1 MHPRRARTR
10 MDSAKE
16 CLEEVGR
23 GRDAGPPAGC
33 GQAQPTLGTSESDR
47 GVYLVIL
54 LVYLQ
59 QKKEEGLHQFST
71 PDVLSGGP
79 PPPWGLGYAAYAVL
93 AAARRP
99 HDLGRQ
105 IFRDERPGETFRE
118 SLNLTNGNAIVI
130 DIFYKT
136 PHTETHIAIA
146 KQLSPRLTLRRQAGA
161 GGE

>member
-1 MHPRRARTR
+1 MPSRRRDVEARDASEKSKNKR

-79 PPPWGLGYAAYAVL
+79 PSWDLEHRGLCFGCDL
-93 AAARRP
+93 FINLQP
-99 HDLGRQ
+99 HDLGKGGL
-105 IFRDERPGETFRE
+105 ERKFNSRVAPMQTRHRVF
-118 SLNLTNGNAIVI
+118 
-130 DIFYKT
+130 
-136 PHTETHIAIA
+136 
-146 KQLSPRLTLRRQAGA
+146 
-161 GGE
+161 

>member
-79 PPPWGLGYAAYAVL
+79 PSWDLEHRGLCFGC
-93 AAARRP
+93 
-99 HDLGRQ
+99 DLFIR
-105 IFRDERPGETFRE
+105 IFFFFSRTILERGSERTTGPASTVSR
-118 SLNLTNGNAIVI
+118 GNN
-130 DIFYKT
+130 
-136 PHTETHIAIA
+136 
-146 KQLSPRLTLRRQAGA
+146 
-161 GGE
+161 

>member
-71 PDVLSGGP
+71 NSVPLTSCQEDPRLGTLNIGACALAVIFLSRSVFCSARAAPKCSPTRRSLHNTEVSAAGGRE
-79 PPPWGLGYAAYAVL
+79 
-93 AAARRP
+93 RR
-99 HDLGRQ
+99 R
-105 IFRDERPGETFRE
+105 
-118 SLNLTNGNAIVI
+118 
-130 DIFYKT
+130 T
-136 PHTETHIAIA
+136 PHTRPHVLEAPA
-146 KQLSPRLTLRRQAGA
+146 N
-161 GGE
+161 